1 MSKGQETILC
11 RSRDGTALGDISQQL
26 GRGFHRI
33 PPQRVSH
40 QGEKEQRLG
49 VSFNPSISQGEFK
62 DQSSS
67 LLVPA
72 ISSHLLYRSGGF

>member
-1 MSKGQETILC
+1 MSVKRREGSGGYFSAAAQ
-11 RSRDGTALGDISQQL
+11 GV
-26 GRGFHRI
+26 HRI

-49 VSFNPSISQGEFK
+49 ASFNTSISQGEFK
-62 DQSSS
+62 DQPSS

-72 ISSHLLYRSGGF
+72 ISSHLLYSSGRFEIAKILLL